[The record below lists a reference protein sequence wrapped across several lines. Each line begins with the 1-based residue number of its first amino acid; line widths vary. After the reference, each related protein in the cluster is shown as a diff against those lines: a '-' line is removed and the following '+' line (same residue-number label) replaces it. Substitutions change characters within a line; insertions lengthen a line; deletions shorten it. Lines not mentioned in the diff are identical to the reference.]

1 MNCSIVRGLTL
12 LVLAFAVPG
21 SLGAD
26 SQKEL
31 RSGAEDFVKLIEK
44 KDSPALLSRFSEQGT
59 SFIGTAY
66 VPIKT
71 SLSQQEIQKD
81 FEAKAGIYCLFFDTT
96 CLRDED
102 LKERTRQKGRSL
114 TTPLQSV
121 IDLLATAKG
130 KKFVTS
136 DNVSNGKVS
145 LILSNRTPETARLGQ
160 DALNFY
166 FRFEQGQW
174 KLRNFEYN

>member
-1 MNCSIVRGLTL
+1 LSFILRALSLV
-12 LVLAFAVPG
+12 VLAFAIRC

-31 RSGAEDFVKLIEK
+31 RSGAEDFVKLIENR
-44 KDSPALLSRFSEQGT
+44 DLPALLSRFSEQGT

-66 VPIKT
+66 VPLKT
-71 SLSQQEIQKD
+71 SLSQQEVHKD
-81 FEAKAGIYCLFFDTT
+81 FEAKTGVYCLFFDTS

-102 LKERTRQKGRSL
+102 LKERTRRNGRALSI
-114 TTPLQSV
+114 PLRS
-121 IDLLATAKG
+121 ITDLLATAKA
-130 KKFVTS
+130 KKFVTY
-136 DNVSNGKVS
+136 DNLSNGKVS
-145 LILSNRTPETARLGQ
+145 LILSDRTPDTARLGQ